1 MPKMDS
7 QSDAQAENGGKAAE
21 EFNVGVWVFAG
32 LSLLT
37 LTITLI
43 RGIVPIEVL
52 EAALWAT
59 LAWVWHKRR
68 LAGQSSKDVLIML
81 AILIAG
87 GEGYLFGLHE
97 KAHSNATATSS
108 SLPPGFVLEDH
119 PSSSPQPANTS
130 SSSDPFAKY
139 IVKPSSVGAN
149 GGASE
154 KPNSNRTE
162 ISRSRSANPKAE
174 EDTPEAATTRLQE
187 PDLSKLNF
195 DEETSIEEACISEKG
210 DGPAAYYRCLNHQ
223 LRLLESAPKYQD
235 LSDLGFTETTSI
247 DEACISAKGDGPA
260 AYNRCLT
267 YQLRLLGVRPK
278 AAAPQ
283 Q

>member
-1 MPKMDS
+1 MASKVHGYWPPHMPQKIFC
-7 QSDAQAENGGKAAE
+7 ANCAEFKWIG
-21 EFNVGVWVFAG
+21 
-32 LSLLT
+32 S
-37 LTITLI
+37 
-43 RGIVPIEVL
+43 
-52 EAALWAT
+52 
-59 LAWVWHKRR
+59 
-68 LAGQSSKDVLIML
+68 
-81 AILIAG
+81 
-87 GEGYLFGLHE
+87 
-97 KAHSNATATSS
+97 
-108 SLPPGFVLEDH
+108 
-119 PSSSPQPANTS
+119 
-130 SSSDPFAKY
+130 
-139 IVKPSSVGAN
+139 
-149 GGASE
+149 
-154 KPNSNRTE
+154 
-162 ISRSRSANPKAE
+162 KAE

-267 YQLRLLGVRPK
+267 HQLRLLGVRPN